1 MRAEGTD
8 AVAAENQNVQRAV
21 QNQQAVRGGAA
32 ALPSGVNAQVDAQI
46 AANASQAGNKAQ
58 QDVTIENA
66 NLENQNQQN
75 AIKEEMGVAG
85 LENPEGIAG
94 EENQGAGVVSNLSQ
108 AVTAANGPGI
118 GSILG
123 GIAGAAIGVAPGI
136 IDANPN
142 GIFGK

>member
-1 MRAEGTD
+1 M
-8 AVAAENQNVQRAV
+8 
-21 QNQQAVRGGAA
+21 
-32 ALPSGVNAQVDAQI
+32 NAQVDAQI

-58 QDVTIENA
+58 QDVTIDNA
-66 NLENQNQQN
+66 NLENQNQIHAEN
-75 AIKEEMGVAG
+75 EELGVAQA
-85 LENPEGIAG
+85 ENPEGMAS

-108 AVTAANGPGI
+108 AVTASSGPTV

-123 GIAGAAIGVAPGI
+123 GLAGAAIGAAPGI